1 MELSFEETRFIS
13 NKVCD
18 VNYSGEGGGD
28 TSKLGGSRVYGSGI
42 NCGEQIDCVTEAANM
57 VYYMRNE
64 KLTKRGREMIDDC
77 EKKAMKRFGYRFEV
91 GDLVWGKV
99 RSYPWWPGQIFN
111 EAFALPCA
119 RNGKR
124 EGRVLVAFFGDN
136 TYEWFDPIELI
147 PFDINFVEKSKQ
159 TNDREFVN
167 AVEEAEGE
175 ACRRAALGLL
185 CHCRNSSSF
194 RATGVN
200 GFVEVNVCGYQPG
213 GLYSVKQIKSFR
225 DGFKPVEMLSLLQEL
240 ASTQYSN
247 MKRSI
252 SSIQNVAVVLAYRK
266 AVFEEVD
273 ETYALPFRVQP
284 ICSTNSASSDG
295 LLTPKGSFFCSPN
308 RKKSALSAGDH
319 VMQRRGPPA
328 CIITEFPVGN
338 ISTTPGPGH
347 SSKEATTLKKKSVPE
362 KISSIKAI
370 VNKAA
375 KRVENCE
382 VSQGFKQSQPRYSKV
397 TKTSH
402 HLKNVKVVGRTA
414 PPSDAVLHGKVL
426 IKSGDNSAEK
436 PAVPKCLVEE
446 LHFQDALMVVS
457 KKKRKKPVG
466 PEYPHNRLKIAKK
479 ESSNG
484 FPNSVS
490 CNLVA
495 TEQMAD
501 RRSTSSKKIWLTS
514 LFALAVNPFH
524 GELHNIPL
532 SVLQFFLQY
541 RLTEYENYLVLPSEE
556 ETELLEVPTAKSP
569 AFDVDAKGPNN
580 WTAQDLPSSLK
591 PPKKRLKLHDYENVG
606 PNNTS
611 DCGKGASTEELKNP
625 KNLKPSAAEKKAGEG
640 KVVKKSLGRNERKT
654 NVTVMKK
661 LTKYPSKRPDS
672 PTRATEPTMILMQF
686 HSRSAMPSVS
696 ELKARFSRFGQ
707 IHSAP
712 RVFWK
717 SSKCQ
722 VVFKYE
728 SDAKAAYSF
737 AVESKSL
744 FGSVKV
750 DYFLQALEVP
760 SPQLSKPCKELAGKS
775 LDEVSPFKPM
785 ITGDSAKQRF
795 LAPQH
800 QLLHPKSCRK
810 KQPRNELV
818 STVVVHGKNSSS
830 CAAININA
838 KTSPPLPF
846 PPEKI
851 DISAQMLS
859 LLKRCSDIVADLK
872 CSQGYMPIYL

>member
-1 MELSFEETRFIS
+1 
-13 NKVCD
+13 
-18 VNYSGEGGGD
+18 
-28 TSKLGGSRVYGSGI
+28 
-42 NCGEQIDCVTEAANM
+42 
-57 VYYMRNE
+57 
-64 KLTKRGREMIDDC
+64 
-77 EKKAMKRFGYRFEV
+77 MKRFGYRYEV

-124 EGRVLVAFFGDN
+124 EGRVLVAFYGDN
-136 TYEWFDPIELI
+136 TYGWFDPIELI
-147 PFDINFVEKSKQ
+147 PPDINYVEKSKQ

-175 ACRRAALGLL
+175 ACEGLL
-185 CHCRNSSSF
+185 LDC
-194 RATGVN
+194 
-200 GFVEVNVCGYQPG
+200 YPG
-213 GLYSVKQIKSFR
+213 GLYSEKQIKSFR

-240 ASTQYSN
+240 ASMQYSN

-273 ETYALPFRVQP
+273 ETLRLGFPF
-284 ICSTNSASSDG
+284 CFELLMLLMLAASSDG
-295 LLTPKGSFFCSPN
+295 LLTPKGSFFCFPN
-308 RKKSALSAGDH
+308 RKKSALSARDH

-347 SSKEATTLKKKSVPE
+347 SSKAATTLKKKSVLE
-362 KISSIKAI
+362 KISSIKTI

-375 KRVENCE
+375 NRVENCD

-397 TKTSH
+397 AKTCH

-436 PAVPKCLVEE
+436 PAVPKCLVEG
-446 LHFQDALMVVS
+446 LHFQDALTVVS
-457 KKKRKKPVG
+457 KKKRKIPVG
-466 PEYPHNRLKIAKK
+466 PEYPHNRLKIDKK

-484 FPNSVS
+484 FPNAVS

-611 DCGKGASTEELKNP
+611 DCGKGASTEELKKS

-686 HSRSAMPSVS
+686 HSRSAIPSVS
-696 ELKARFSRFGQ
+696 ELKARFARFGQ

-760 SPQLSKPCKELAGKS
+760 SPQLSKPRKELAGKS
-775 LDEVSPFKPM
+775 LDEISPFKPM

-795 LAPQH
+795 MAPQH

-810 KQPRNELV
+810 KQLRNELD

-830 CAAININA
+830 CTAININA

-872 CSQGYMPIYL
+872 SSQGYMPINL

>member
-18 VNYSGEGGGD
+18 VDYSGEGGEGGGD
-28 TSKLGGSRVYGSGI
+28 ISKFGGSRVYINGI

-57 VYYMRNE
+57 VDDMRNE
-64 KLTKRGREMIDDC
+64 KLTKGGREMIHDC
-77 EKKAMKRFGYRFEV
+77 EKKAKKRFGYRYEV

-111 EAFALPCA
+111 EVFALPCV

-136 TYEWFDPIELI
+136 SYGWFDPIELI
-147 PFDINFVEKSKQ
+147 PFDINYVEKSKQ

-185 CHCRNSSSF
+185 CHCRNPSSF

-200 GFVEVNVCGYQPG
+200 GFVEVDVCGYQPG

-240 ASTQYSN
+240 ASTPYSN
-247 MKRSI
+247 MNRSI

-273 ETYALPFRVQP
+273 ETYALLFRVQP
-284 ICSTNSASSDG
+284 ICSTNSASSDV
-295 LLTPKGSFFCSPN
+295 LLTPKGSLCCFPN
-308 RKKSALSAGDH
+308 HKKSALSAGDH

-338 ISTTPGPGH
+338 IGTTPGIGH
-347 SSKEATTLKKKSVPE
+347 SGKEATTLKKKSVPE
-362 KISSIKAI
+362 KLSSIKAI

-375 KRVENCE
+375 NRVEDCE
-382 VSQGFKQSQPRYSKV
+382 VSQGFKHSQPRYSKV
-397 TKTSH
+397 AKTSR
-402 HLKNVKVVGRTA
+402 HLKNVKVVGRIA

-426 IKSGDNSAEK
+426 IKGGDNWAEK
-436 PAVPKCLVEE
+436 PAVPKYLGEE
-446 LHFQDALMVVS
+446 LHFEEAPTIN
-457 KKKRKKPVG
+457 KKKRKKHLG
-466 PEYPHNRLKIAKK
+466 LEYPHNRLKIAKK

-484 FPNSVS
+484 TPNSVS
-490 CNLVA
+490 YNLVA

-501 RRSTSSKKIWLTS
+501 RRITSGKKFRLVGS
-514 LFALAVNPFH
+514 LFALAV
-524 GELHNIPL
+524 LHNIPL

-541 RLTEYENYLVLPSEE
+541 RSTVYENYLVLPSVE

-569 AFDVDAKGPNN
+569 AFDVDAKSPNN
-580 WTAQDLPSSLK
+580 WTSQDLPSSWK
-591 PPKKRLKLHDYENVG
+591 PPKKQLKIHDYANVG

-611 DCGKGASTEELKNP
+611 DCGKGASTEEMKKS
-625 KNLKPSAAEKKAGEG
+625 KNLKPLAAEKKAGDR
-640 KVVKKSLGRNERKT
+640 KLVKKSLGRNERKT

-672 PTRATEPTMILMQF
+672 PTRATKPTMILMQF
-686 HSRSAMPSVS
+686 HRRSAMPSVS
-696 ELKARFSRFGQ
+696 ELKARFARFGQ

-728 SDAKAAYSF
+728 SDANAAYRY

-744 FGSVKV
+744 FGNVKV
-750 DYFLQALEVP
+750 EYFLQALEVL
-760 SPQLSKPCKELAGKS
+760 SPQLSKPCKL
-775 LDEVSPFKPM
+775 M
-785 ITGDSAKQRF
+785 ITGDSTKQRF
-795 LAPQH
+795 RAPQH
-800 QLLHPKSCRK
+800 QLLHPKVQPKSCRK
-810 KQPRNELV
+810 KQPCNELD
-818 STVVVHGKNSSS
+818 STVVVHGKNRHIKVLNSNGGSSS

-838 KTSPPLPF
+838 KTFPPLPF

-872 CSQGYMPIYL
+872 SSLGYMPRNL

>member
-1 MELSFEETRFIS
+1 
-13 NKVCD
+13 
-18 VNYSGEGGGD
+18 
-28 TSKLGGSRVYGSGI
+28 
-42 NCGEQIDCVTEAANM
+42 
-57 VYYMRNE
+57 
-64 KLTKRGREMIDDC
+64 MIDDC

-124 EGRVLVAFFGDN
+124 EGRMLVAFFGDN
-136 TYEWFDPIELI
+136 TYGWLDPIELI
-147 PFDINFVEKSKQ
+147 PFDINYVEKSKQ
-159 TNDREFVN
+159 TNDREFIN

-200 GFVEVNVCGYQPG
+200 GFVEVNVYGYQPG

-240 ASTQYSN
+240 ASTSHSN

-284 ICSTNSASSDG
+284 ICSINSASSDSI
-295 LLTPKGSFFCSPN
+295 LTPKGSFFCFPN

-328 CIITEFPVGN
+328 CIATEFPVGN

-347 SSKEATTLKKKSVPE
+347 SRKEATTLKKKSVPE
-362 KISSIKAI
+362 KTSSIKAI
-370 VNKAA
+370 VDKAA
-375 KRVENCE
+375 NRVENCE

-397 TKTSH
+397 AKTCH

-414 PPSDAVLHGKVL
+414 PPSDVVLHGKLLV
-426 IKSGDNSAEK
+426 KSGDNSAEK
-436 PAVPKCLVEE
+436 PAVLKCLVEE
-446 LHFQDALMVVS
+446 LHFQAALMVVS

-484 FPNSVS
+484 TPNSVS

-501 RRSTSSKKIWLTS
+501 RRSTSSKISRLFGS
-514 LFALAVNPFH
+514 LLALAVNPSH
-524 GELHNIPL
+524 GDQHITPP

-541 RLTEYENYLVLPSEE
+541 RSTEYENYLKS
-556 ETELLEVPTAKSP
+556 PTTKSP
-569 AFDVDAKGPNN
+569 AFDVDTKSPNN
-580 WTAQDLPSSLK
+580 WTAQDLLPSSK

-611 DCGKGASTEELKNP
+611 DCGKGASTEEPKKP
-625 KNLKPSAAEKKAGEG
+625 KNLKPSAAEKKAGDG
-640 KVVKKSLGRNERKT
+640 KLVKKSLGRNERKT

-672 PTRATEPTMILMQF
+672 PTGAIEPTMILIQF
-686 HSRSAMPSVS
+686 HRRSALPSVS
-696 ELKARFSRFGQ
+696 ELKARFARFGQ

-722 VVFKYE
+722 VVFKYK

-795 LAPQH
+795 MAPQH
-800 QLLHPKSCRK
+800 QLLLPKSCRK
-810 KQPRNELV
+810 KQPCNELD

-830 CAAININA
+830 CAAININV
-838 KTSPPLPF
+838 KTSS
-846 PPEKI
+846 PEKI

-872 CSQGYMPIYL
+872 SSQGYMPLNL